1 MYGGGVSSSRGRT
14 CNLRSDC
21 YSVILWSDII
31 LSGWVVECE
40 YARSVYTLWTGL
52 SGYGWC

>member
-40 YARSVYTLWTGL
+40 YASMRDQSIL
-52 SGYGWC
+52 YGPV

>member
-1 MYGGGVSSSRGRT
+1 MSSSRGRT